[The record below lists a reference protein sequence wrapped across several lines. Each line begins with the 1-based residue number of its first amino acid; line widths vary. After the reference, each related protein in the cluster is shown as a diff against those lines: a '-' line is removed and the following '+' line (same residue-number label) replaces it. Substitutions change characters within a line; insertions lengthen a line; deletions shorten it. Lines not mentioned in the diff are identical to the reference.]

1 MDEHLPANPEAVGEL
16 EAAVA
21 SVAQPPIPT
30 SIAAFPETAVEIS
43 GQTFVLEPNPTTIET
58 LALEFTASGE
68 ATFHF
73 QAGGNVMVSGPV
85 ALDGVYQLFPGAYD
99 LPMGLRGYWSDDR
112 TFVLEYDTIANN
124 DHGTLRMRFEGH
136 HVVLER
142 LETAHEVSARVE
154 GSLQNP

>member
-1 MDEHLPANPEAVGEL
+1 
-16 EAAVA
+16 
-21 SVAQPPIPT
+21 
-30 SIAAFPETAVEIS
+30 
-43 GQTFVLEPNPTTIET
+43 
-58 LALEFTASGE
+58 
-68 ATFHF
+68 
-73 QAGGNVMVSGPV
+73 
-85 ALDGVYQLFPGAYD
+85 
-99 LPMGLRGYWSDDR
+99 MGLRGYWSDDR